1 MFFVVSI
8 FRRVTAGKEG
18 EFLAAQDAFSEMMKG
33 LQGCRGRQILRDEK
47 MGILFALTTWDSREV
62 FQAAGPQLM
71 KYRGEQNR
79 AGRDFSKFLE
89 EPEELYFL
97 APVDS
102 KPL

>member
-18 EFLAAQDAFSEMMKG
+18 EFLSAQEEFSQMMKG
-33 LQGCRGRQILRDEK
+33 LSGFRSRQILRDER
-47 MGILFALTTWDSREV
+47 MGFLFALTTWDSREV

-71 KYRGEQNR
+71 KYRGDQNR
-79 AGRDFSKFLE
+79 AGKDFSKLLD